1 MNENIELKC
10 FFWKHGKP
18 KKVCSCC
25 GYPIE
30 EGEAEAPIRDKTVFL
45 SSLLCASATFAALFF
60 FFLVSS
66 FFLHL
71 LQWQAHSPTRSSV
84 PAALE
89 IAVKLPVRAEMHITH
104 TRPFVILA
112 FLAWICM
119 HIHNCEFKQKA
130 LSSIVSNVFAD
141 GGRERK

>member
-1 MNENIELKC
+1 MFLLEINSK
-10 FFWKHGKP
+10 G
-18 KKVCSCC
+18 VCSCC
-25 GYPIE
+25 GSPIE
-30 EGEAEAPIRDKTVFL
+30 EGEAEAPIRDKTFFVL
-45 SSLLCASATFAALFF
+45 SSVCLSNFCSTFF
-60 FFLVSS
+60 SS
-66 FFLHL
+66 FPLFFLHL

-104 TRPFVILA
+104 TLPFVILA
-112 FLAWICM
+112 FLPWICM
-119 HIHNCEFKQKA
+119 HIRNCEFKQKA